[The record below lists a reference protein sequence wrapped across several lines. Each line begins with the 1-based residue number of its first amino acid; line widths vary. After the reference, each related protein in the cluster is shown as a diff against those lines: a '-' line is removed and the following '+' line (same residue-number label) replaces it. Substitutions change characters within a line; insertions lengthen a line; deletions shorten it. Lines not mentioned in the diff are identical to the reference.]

1 MSIADAITRVHS
13 FIHSFLL
20 SFIHS
25 FIHVQVFIDSVY
37 SLFILEK

>member
-25 FIHVQVFIDSVY
+25 FTFRYLLTQFIVY
-37 SLFILEK
+37 SF